1 MSFANVSL
9 RMIFKMMFPPLL
21 NTRNLV
27 AGFIFASFLIS
38 AGITTCPFSDNV
50 FIEISILS
58 IPTMYFNIKMYFIY
72 KLFGVVSTFCCVYH
86 ILNHLY
92 DNSISLFLLSFTL
105 SMSS

>member
-38 AGITTCPFSDNV
+38 AGITTCPFSDIFV
-50 FIEISILS
+50 IETSIL
-58 IPTMYFNIKMYFIY
+58 ITTYN
-72 KLFGVVSTFCCVYH
+72 TF
-86 ILNHLY
+86 
-92 DNSISLFLLSFTL
+92 
-105 SMSS
+105 